1 MKSLWNEQ
9 VAKNYVH
16 DPLQM
21 RVYTSRLIGQDES
34 LVLHGGGNT
43 SVKASVTDIL
53 DETFEVLYVKGS
65 GWDLATIEAEG
76 FAPVRLETL
85 KEMAEFKSLSDTDMV
100 LAQRAAMTDPQA
112 PNPSVEAILHAII
125 PYTFVD
131 HTHADAVVAV
141 TNTDNGEE
149 RIREIYGDR
158 LFIIPY
164 VMPGFELAR
173 YIYEKTRDIDWN
185 TIDGMVLLHHGIFT
199 FHDDARASYEMMIEL
214 VSLAEDY
221 LSQKGAVQAVKTI
234 AESAP
239 DIPLNT
245 IAHLRNEL
253 SISAGFPMIVQ
264 LNTDEEDRG
273 FASRPDA
280 GDIAVRGPLTPDH
293 VIRTKRIPLML
304 TNDIAENVARYREEY
319 EAYFKRH
326 SSSELTMVDPA
337 PRWIVWPKIGT
348 ASAGKNLKAIR
359 ITNDIVRHTITA
371 IQWCETLG
379 GWNALPEKDIF
390 DIEYWELEQAKLKKS
405 SGKSLQFEGK
415 IALVT
420 GAANG
425 IGKACVEALLAEGGV
440 VAALDI
446 NPELKKIFSDSRVFP
461 VVCDVTDENGIE
473 NGLRETVLRFG
484 GLDILISNAGVF
496 TKSSGLDEMEPEIW
510 EKSLALNLTS
520 HQRLLKAAIPYLKH
534 GIDPA
539 VVYIGSKNVPAPGP
553 GAGAY
558 SVAKAGL
565 TQLSRV
571 AALELG
577 QFGIRVNVIHP
588 NMVFDTAL
596 WTDEVLQERAA
607 HYNMSVEEYKTN
619 NLLNTEVTSRNVAEL
634 AVSMAGTAFA
644 KTTGAQVSVDGGNER
659 VV

>member
-21 RVYTSRLIGQDES
+21 RVYSSRLIGQDES

-43 SVKASVTDIL
+43 SVKALVTDIF

-85 KEMAEFKSLSDTDMV
+85 KKMAEFKSLSDTDMV

-112 PNPSVEAILHAII
+112 PNPSVEAILHANI

-149 RIREIYGDR
+149 RIREIYGNR
-158 LFIIPY
+158 VLVIPY

-173 YIYEKTRDIDWN
+173 YIYEKTRDTDWN

-199 FHDDARASYEMMIEL
+199 FHDDAQASYEMMIEL

-221 LSQKGAVQAVKTI
+221 LSQKGANQPVKETT
-234 AESAP
+234 ESVP

-245 IAHLRNEL
+245 IAHLRKEL
-253 SISAGFPMIVQ
+253 SKSAGFPMIVQ
-264 LNTDEEDRG
+264 LNTGEMDRG

-293 VIRTKRIPLML
+293 VIRTKRIPLVL
-304 TNDIAENVARYREEY
+304 TNDITENVTHYKEEY

-371 IQWCETLG
+371 IQWCEALG
-379 GWNALPEKDIF
+379 GWKALPEKDIC
-390 DIEYWELEQAKLKKS
+390 DIEYWELEQAKLKKNG
-405 SGKSLQFEGK
+405 GKSLQFEGK

-420 GAANG
+420 GAASG
-425 IGKACVEALLAEGGV
+425 IGKACVEALLTEGAV

-446 NPELKKIFSDSRVFP
+446 NPDLKKVFSDSRILP
-461 VVCDVTDENGIE
+461 VVCDVTDEDSIGHA
-473 NGLRETVLRFG
+473 LRQTVLRFG

-496 TKSSGLDEMEPEIW
+496 TKSSGLDEMEPDIW

-520 HQRLLKAAIPYLKH
+520 HQRLLKAAIPFLKH

-588 NMVFDTAL
+588 NMVFDTAI

-607 HYNMSVEEYKTN
+607 QYNMSVEEYKTN
-619 NLLNTEVTSRNVAEL
+619 NLLKTEVTSWNVAEL

-644 KTTGAQVSVDGGNER
+644 KSTGTQVSVDGGNER